1 MARGA
6 GYGIIQAEALVKKQ
20 TLSQRNPLDCWWIIL
35 GPRQVGK
42 TTMVKQVL
50 ESVKTPHLFLS
61 TDGVGSSNTVWI
73 KQQWET
79 ARIQLKISEAKEFL
93 LVIDEIQKISQ
104 WSEFVKEEWDFDT
117 NNSINIKVILLGSSR
132 LLIQKG
138 LGESLAGRFETIYLG
153 HWTFSEMENAF
164 GYSADEFTYF
174 GGYPGSA
181 GLISNEK
188 RWKDYIKNSLI
199 ESTISQ
205 DILMMTRVD
214 KPALLKN
221 LFEIGSQYSGQVLS
235 YSKILGQLQDAG
247 NTTTLSH
254 YLELLSIS
262 GLLEG
267 LEKYYTEKVRQRSS
281 SPKFQIS
288 NTALLSAQVPH
299 SFVEIKKNPEK
310 WGRWVE
316 SAVGAHL
323 LNFSKTEDI
332 KLYYWRHVND
342 EIDFVVVHKEKVIA
356 LEIKSGNT
364 QKASGMIAFQKQFKP
379 NKILLIGNSGLPW
392 QEFIKINPI
401 ELF

>member
-1 MARGA
+1 MFER
-6 GYGIIQAEALVKKQ
+6 IQLNTLKKRISEKRKFIQ
-20 TLSQRNPLDCWWIIL
+20 TVV

-138 LGESLAGRFETIYLG
+138 PGESLAGRFETIYLG

>member
-1 MARGA
+1 MFER
-6 GYGIIQAEALVKKQ
+6 IQLNTLKKRISEKRKFIQ
-20 TLSQRNPLDCWWIIL
+20 TVV

-61 TDGVGSSNTVWI
+61 TDGVGSSNTAWI

-79 ARIQLKISEAKEFL
+79 ARIQLKISQSKEFL

-138 LGESLAGRFETIYLG
+138 PGESLAGRFETIYLG

-316 SAVGAHL
+316 SVVGAHL

>member
-1 MARGA
+1 MFER
-6 GYGIIQAEALVKKQ
+6 IQLNTLKKRISEKRKFIQ
-20 TLSQRNPLDCWWIIL
+20 TVV
-35 GPRQVGK
+35 GPRKVGK

-61 TDGVGSSNTVWI
+61 TDGVGSSNTAWI

-79 ARIQLKISEAKEFL
+79 ARIQLKISQSKEFL

-138 LGESLAGRFETIYLG
+138 PGESLAGRFETIYLG

-164 GYSADEFTYF
+164 GYTADEFTYF

-316 SAVGAHL
+316 SVVGAHL

>member
-1 MARGA
+1 MFER
-6 GYGIIQAEALVKKQ
+6 IQLNTLKKRISEKRKFIQ
-20 TLSQRNPLDCWWIIL
+20 TVV

-138 LGESLAGRFETIYLG
+138 PGESLAGRFETIYLG

-164 GYSADEFTYF
+164 GYTADEFTYF

-316 SAVGAHL
+316 SVVGAHL

>member
-1 MARGA
+1 MFER
-6 GYGIIQAEALVKKQ
+6 IQLNTLKKRISEKRKFIQ
-20 TLSQRNPLDCWWIIL
+20 TVV

-61 TDGVGSSNTVWI
+61 TDGVGSSNTAWI

-188 RWKDYIKNSLI
+188 DGK
-199 ESTISQ
+199 TI
-205 DILMMTRVD
+205 
-214 KPALLKN
+214 
-221 LFEIGSQYSGQVLS
+221 
-235 YSKILGQLQDAG
+235 
-247 NTTTLSH
+247 
-254 YLELLSIS
+254 
-262 GLLEG
+262 
-267 LEKYYTEKVRQRSS
+267 
-281 SPKFQIS
+281 
-288 NTALLSAQVPH
+288 
-299 SFVEIKKNPEK
+299 
-310 WGRWVE
+310 
-316 SAVGAHL
+316 
-323 LNFSKTEDI
+323 
-332 KLYYWRHVND
+332 
-342 EIDFVVVHKEKVIA
+342 
-356 LEIKSGNT
+356 
-364 QKASGMIAFQKQFKP
+364 
-379 NKILLIGNSGLPW
+379 
-392 QEFIKINPI
+392 
-401 ELF
+401 

>member
-1 MARGA
+1 MFER
-6 GYGIIQAEALVKKQ
+6 IQLNTLKKRISEKRKFIQ
-20 TLSQRNPLDCWWIIL
+20 TVV

-61 TDGVGSSNTVWI
+61 TDGVGSSNTAWI

-79 ARIQLKISEAKEFL
+79 ARIQLKISQSKEFL

-254 YLELLSIS
+254 YLELLSTS

-316 SAVGAHL
+316 SVVGAHL

-342 EIDFVVVHKEKVIA
+342 EINFVVVHKEKVIA
-356 LEIKSGNT
+356 IEIKSGNT

>member
-1 MARGA
+1 MFER
-6 GYGIIQAEALVKKQ
+6 IKLNTLKKRISEKRKFIQTVV
-20 TLSQRNPLDCWWIIL
+20 

-61 TDGVGSSNTVWI
+61 TDGVGSSNTAWI

-79 ARIQLKISEAKEFL
+79 ARIQLKISQSKEFL

-138 LGESLAGRFETIYLG
+138 PGESLAGRFETIYLG

-164 GYSADEFTYF
+164 GYTADEFTYF

-316 SAVGAHL
+316 SVVGAHL

>member
-1 MARGA
+1 MFER
-6 GYGIIQAEALVKKQ
+6 IQLNTLKKRISEKRKFIQ
-20 TLSQRNPLDCWWIIL
+20 TVV

-79 ARIQLKISEAKEFL
+79 ARIQLKISQSKEFL

>member
-1 MARGA
+1 MFER
-6 GYGIIQAEALVKKQ
+6 IQLNTLKKRISEKRKFIQ
-20 TLSQRNPLDCWWIIL
+20 TVV

-61 TDGVGSSNTVWI
+61 TDGVGSSNTAWI

-79 ARIQLKISEAKEFL
+79 ARIQLKISQSKEFL

-138 LGESLAGRFETIYLG
+138 PGESLAGRFETIYLG

-164 GYSADEFTYF
+164 GYTADEFTYF

-316 SAVGAHL
+316 SVVGAHL

>member
-1 MARGA
+1 MFER
-6 GYGIIQAEALVKKQ
+6 IQLNTLKKRISEKRKFIQ
-20 TLSQRNPLDCWWIIL
+20 TVV

-61 TDGVGSSNTVWI
+61 TDGVGSSNTAWI

-79 ARIQLKISEAKEFL
+79 ARIQLKISQSKEFL

-254 YLELLSIS
+254 YLELLSTS

>member
-1 MARGA
+1 MFER
-6 GYGIIQAEALVKKQ
+6 IQLNTLKKRISEKRKFIQ
-20 TLSQRNPLDCWWIIL
+20 TVV

>member
-1 MARGA
+1 MFER
-6 GYGIIQAEALVKKQ
+6 IQLNTLKKRISEKRKFIQ
-20 TLSQRNPLDCWWIIL
+20 TVV

-138 LGESLAGRFETIYLG
+138 PGESLAGRFETIYLG

-342 EIDFVVVHKEKVIA
+342 EINFVVVHKEKVIA

>member
-1 MARGA
+1 MFER
-6 GYGIIQAEALVKKQ
+6 IQLNTLKKRISEKRKFIQ
-20 TLSQRNPLDCWWIIL
+20 TVV

-61 TDGVGSSNTVWI
+61 TDGVGSSNTAWI

-79 ARIQLKISEAKEFL
+79 ARIQLKISQSKEFL

-117 NNSINIKVILLGSSR
+117 NHSINIKVILLGSSR

-138 LGESLAGRFETIYLG
+138 PGESLAGRFETIYLG

-342 EIDFVVVHKEKVIA
+342 EINFVAVHKEKVIA
-356 LEIKSGNT
+356 IEIKSGNT
-364 QKASGMIAFQKQFKP
+364 QKASGMIAFQKKFKP

>member
-1 MARGA
+1 MFER
-6 GYGIIQAEALVKKQ
+6 IQLNTLKKRISEKRKFIQ
-20 TLSQRNPLDCWWIIL
+20 TVV
-35 GPRQVGK
+35 GPRKVGK

-61 TDGVGSSNTVWI
+61 TDGVGSSNTAWI

-79 ARIQLKISEAKEFL
+79 ARIQLKISQSKEFL

-138 LGESLAGRFETIYLG
+138 PGESLAGRFETIYLG

-316 SAVGAHL
+316 SVVGAHL